1 MYVGQKCKQYK
12 DGLDAGGKTQV
23 RNVSGVKRC
32 FKNVEGNTQV
42 RSASMS
48 VKKRWM
54 QRPIL
59 KSEVQVGL

>member
-1 MYVGQKCKQYK
+1 MISVEGN
-12 DGLDAGGKTQV
+12 TQV

-42 RSASMS
+42 RSASVS

>member
-1 MYVGQKCKQYK
+1 MQKCKQYK

-42 RSASMS
+42 RSASVS